1 MRRTLLLLSWLVSAG
16 GASDVWQARAPITA
30 PGLEREAC
38 LWVNITHYA
47 AAGVAPYAQCVRHGM
62 DAMSVRIASAGRW
75 ADCDGLVDLWR
86 ETAGATA
93 GGDGGGGGGGVFVDA
108 GANIGA
114 CSLMMLGL
122 GATTVAFEP
131 LPLNL
136 FYFTS
141 SVLAHGDRR
150 VRERLTLHA
159 LALGN
164 ASGRVT
170 MFSQPGNRGNSAVGQ
185 PIGDTDAREAAMRAR
200 DFSGAA
206 FAHVRGTMQVE
217 FEVAIARL
225 DDVLWPRGAPPP
237 PPVRLL
243 KADVQGF
250 EPRLFEGARRLL
262 SAGLVRVIKFELT
275 ERWLVRQNGPGAIGA
290 LLRQLRGYGY
300 SLRFEDGRRVT
311 RRGAHEELARR
322 GLAVDV
328 IARRL

>member
-1 MRRTLLLLSWLVSAG
+1 MRSTRLCWLVFAS
-16 GASDVWQARAPITA
+16 GASEVWQARAPITA

-38 LWVNITHYA
+38 LWVNVTHYA
-47 AAGVAPYAQCVRHGM
+47 ALGVAPYAQCVRRGM

-75 ADCDGLVDLWR
+75 ADCDALVDLWR
-86 ETAGATA
+86 ETAAA
-93 GGDGGGGGGGVFVDA
+93 GGGGVFVDA

-114 CSLMMLGL
+114 CSLVMLGL
-122 GATTVAFEP
+122 GATTIAFEP
-131 LPLNL
+131 LPVNL

-141 SVLAHGDRR
+141 SVLANDRR
-150 VRERLTLHA
+150 LRERLTLHA

-164 ASGRVT
+164 TSGAVT

-185 PIGDTDAREAAMRAR
+185 AIGDTDAREAAMRTH

-217 FEVAIARL
+217 FECAIAKL
-225 DDVLWPRGAPPP
+225 DDVLWPPGAPRPP
-237 PPVRLL
+237 PIRLL

-250 EPRLFEGARRLL
+250 EPMLFDGARRLIR
-262 SAGLVRVIKFELT
+262 AGLVHVIKFELT
-275 ERWLVRQNGPGAIGA
+275 RRWLVRQNGPGAIGA

-311 RRGAHEELARR
+311 RQGAHEELARR
-322 GLAVDV
+322 GFAVDV
-328 IARRL
+328 VARRL